1 MLSIIVT
8 VRDDQEEAN
17 ATLKSIRDTCGD
29 EVETIFIDDGS
40 DQPLTLDYPVDV
52 FRRVSGRCGVGG
64 ARHLGALLASRENL
78 LVIDSHMRFESGWL
92 PKALAKMK
100 DRPKTV
106 WSCTCVGLN
115 KENMDMAKATK
126 FYNGATILFYGK
138 NANRPDEMQF
148 VEPKW
153 EPADRYKDGEE
164 IPCVLGASY
173 FMHRDFF
180 FQIGGSNLL
189 RGWGSWESHF
199 SLKAYLAGGE
209 CRIMRDVR
217 IGHCFRS
224 ATTFTTK
231 KADLLFNKLAV
242 AMTLFPEPASKFI
255 VDRLTEYHASNPLD
269 LNIAKNMMRAEQRH
283 IESTRAFN
291 EAVFVRDL
299 EWYLEKFGQ
308 PRFWA

>member
-1 MLSIIVT
+1 MLSVVLT
-8 VRDDQEEAN
+8 CRNDQEEAN
-17 ATLKSIRDTCGD
+17 ATLKSIRDTAGD
-29 EVETIFIDDGS
+29 AVETVVVDDGS
-40 DQPLTLDYPVDV
+40 DVPLTLDHPVDV
-52 FRRVSGRCGVGG
+52 LRRVSGRCGVGG

-78 LVIDSHMRFESGWL
+78 LVIDSHMRFEPGWL

-106 WSCTCVGLN
+106 WSCTCVGLS

-126 FYNGATILFYGK
+126 FYNGASVLFYGPNSNK
-138 NANRPDEMQF
+138 PGEMQF

-153 EPADRYKDGEE
+153 SPVDRYKDGEE
-164 IPCVLGASY
+164 IPCILGAAY
-173 FMHRDFF
+173 FVPRAFF

-199 SLKAYLAGGE
+199 SLKTYLAGGE

-231 KADLLFNKLAV
+231 RADLLYNKLAV
-242 AMTLFPEPASKFI
+242 AMTVFPEPAAKFI
-255 VDRLTEYHASNPLD
+255 ADKLTEYHAKSPVD
-269 LNIAKNMMRAEQRH
+269 LNIAKQIVRSEQRY

-291 EAVFVRDL
+291 EQIFVRNLD
-299 EWYLEKFGQ
+299 WYLTRFGQ
-308 PRFWA
+308 PLFWT